1 MSAQGPQIPSEPTMA
16 GQINGNNV
24 YSSATYLI
32 RPSEAP
38 TVICARA
45 EKKGGCMPS
54 VRGQTSSD
62 HKFAL

>member
-1 MSAQGPQIPSEPTMA
+1 MA